1 MREFKLSAFPSDFQ
15 FMCTIV
21 QLLDFDWPA
30 NILARLNFR
39 AQENGLLAQAR
50 LGTRL
55 PFSNTAGQIFKSKLS
70 CLWRMYHSATVWG
83 KPNSFSMLLQMG
95 CAYEIQQQCRVNHF
109 CSTNFHELDACTI
122 PDYTGASSGSLT
134 PIMIIVTR
142 TKLHITK

>member
-55 PFSNTAGQIFKSKLS
+55 PFSNTAGQIFLKVNFRV
-70 CLWRMYHSATVWG
+70 CDVCT
-83 KPNSFSMLLQMG
+83 
-95 CAYEIQQQCRVNHF
+95 IQQQC
-109 CSTNFHELDACTI
+109 
-122 PDYTGASSGSLT
+122 GANQILS
-134 PIMIIVTR
+134 VCFYKWDVHTR
-142 TKLHITK
+142 FSNSAG